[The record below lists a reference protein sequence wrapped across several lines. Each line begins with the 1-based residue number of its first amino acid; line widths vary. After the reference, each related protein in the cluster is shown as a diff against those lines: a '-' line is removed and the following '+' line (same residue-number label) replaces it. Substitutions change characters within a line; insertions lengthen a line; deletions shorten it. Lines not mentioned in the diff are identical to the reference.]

1 MTENSE
7 IQTLREPLDVLAVM
21 AHPDD
26 AELLCGG
33 TLIKSTGQAHRV
45 GVIDLTAGEMGS
57 SGSATIRGKEADH
70 AAEIMGLVERRCLG
84 LPDSDLENNRKSR
97 HLLVEH
103 LRTLR
108 PRTVITHWPVGR
120 HPDHRIAAEL
130 VRDACFLSALK
141 KLDIEGEPF
150 RPIKLV
156 YATAFREDA
165 SPPDFVEDITEHED
179 RKLEAISAYSSQFYG
194 ATKGGEILPGGERPL
209 TEQIRMQLAHY
220 GSLIRVPYGEPFRIS
235 EALEVEDLT
244 KLSVSTF

>member
-33 TLIKSTGQAHRV
+33 TLIKSTRQAHRV

-84 LPDSDLENNRKSR
+84 LPDANLENNRESR

-141 KLDIEGEPF
+141 KLDIEGE
-150 RPIKLV
+150 IKLV

-165 SPPDFVEDITEHED
+165 SPPDFVVDITDHVD

>member
-1 MTENSE
+1 VTENSE

-33 TLIKSTGQAHRV
+33 TLIKSTRQAHRV

-84 LPDSDLENNRKSR
+84 MPDANLENNRESR
-97 HLLVEH
+97 NLLIKH
-103 LRTLR
+103 LRALR
-108 PRTVITHWPVGR
+108 PRVVITHWSVGR

-165 SPPDFVEDITEHED
+165 SPPDFVVDITDHVD

>member
-1 MTENSE
+1 VTENSE

-33 TLIKSTGQAHRV
+33 TLIKSTRQAHRV

-84 LPDSDLENNRKSR
+84 LPDADLENNRESR

-150 RPIKLV
+150 RPLKLV

-165 SPPDFVEDITEHED
+165 SPPDFVVDITDHVD
-179 RKLEAISAYSSQFYG
+179 RKLEAISAYSSQFDG

>member
-7 IQTLREPLDVLAVM
+7 IQTLREPLDILAVM

-33 TLIKSTGQAHRV
+33 ALIKSARQAHRV

-57 SGSATIRGKEADH
+57 SGSAAIRREEADH
-70 AAEIMGLVERRCLG
+70 AAELMELVERRCLG
-84 LPDSDLENNRKSR
+84 LPDADLENDRESR

-103 LRTLR
+103 LRALR

-120 HPDHRIAAEL
+120 HRDHRIAAEL

-141 KLDIEGEPF
+141 KLDIQGEPF
-150 RPIKLV
+150 RPMKLV
-156 YATAFREDA
+156 YATAFREDV
-165 SPPDFVEDITEHED
+165 SPPDFVVDITDHVD
-179 RKLEAISAYSSQFYG
+179 KKLEAISAYSSQFDG
-194 ATKGGEILPGGERPL
+194 ATQGGEVLPGGERPL

-220 GSLIRVPYGEPFRIS
+220 GSLIRVPYGEPYCIS

-244 KLSVSTF
+244 KLGVSTF